1 MAKLKLQ
8 NEWKMWA
15 AFAGLFLIIAVYL
28 YFVSR
33 PPTEGGEYLWKVTKI
48 VDSGTVDL
56 RGSGSNIRLK
66 LIGIRVPASQEE
78 AAKDYLAKT
87 VENQWVRIKTIRETS
102 NNNKE
107 GFIYLSS
114 DDIVARMVRQGLAE
128 VDKNET
134 AFDIRNYIEL
144 EQDAK
149 REKKGLWHQVIP
161 GAK

>member
-1 MAKLKLQ
+1 MAKLKLE

-15 AFAGLFLIIAVYL
+15 AFAGLFIIIAVYL

-33 PPTEGGEYLWKVTKI
+33 PPMEGGEYLWKVTRI
-48 VDSGTVDL
+48 VDAVTTDL

-66 LIGIRVPASQEE
+66 LLGIRVPQSQEE

-87 VENQWVRIKTIRETS
+87 VENQWVRVKVVKEGS
-102 NNNKE
+102 NNVKE
-107 GFIYLSS
+107 GFIYLAG
-114 DDIVARMVRQGLAE
+114 DDIVSRMVRQGLAE

-149 REKKGLWHQVIP
+149 REKKGLWHQTDK